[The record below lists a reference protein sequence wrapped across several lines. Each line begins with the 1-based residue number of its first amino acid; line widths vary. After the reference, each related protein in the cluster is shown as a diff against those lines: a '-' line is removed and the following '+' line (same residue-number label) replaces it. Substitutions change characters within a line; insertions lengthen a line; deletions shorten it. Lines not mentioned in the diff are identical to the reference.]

1 MNKLMICLL
10 GLPFALG
17 GCMTTEQRAELKA
30 QVAAADDSE
39 CRSYGADKG
48 TPAYVECRLVKD
60 QQHAQ
65 AEAAAEREN
74 EREFSCSTR
83 LMASGFGTAQ
93 QQHDKKMALAESG
106 C

>member
-1 MNKLMICLL
+1 MKKLMICLL
-10 GLPFALG
+10 GLPLALS

-30 QVAAADDSE
+30 QIAAADDSE

-48 TPAYVECRLVKD
+48 TPAYVECRTVKD

-74 EREFSCSTR
+74 ERQFSCNTR
-83 LMASGFGTAQ
+83 LIASSFGTAE
-93 QQHDKKMALAESG
+93 QQHDKKMPLAESG

>member
-1 MNKLMICLL
+1 MKKLMICLL
-10 GLPFALG
+10 GLPLALS

-48 TPAYVECRLVKD
+48 TPAYVECRTVKG

-74 EREFSCSTR
+74 ERR
-83 LMASGFGTAQ
+83 LHCDLDKIGAGFGTAE
-93 QQHDKKMALAESG
+93 QQHDKMMALAASG